1 MFSSQWCDRLCID
14 SLERVCVQWSSRSS
28 CPEQGSVNYTTPT
41 TDNTLDD
48 IQLTHTSRKISY
60 TDTCTVSC
68 SQITGISQ
76 IFDNAFCSTTSKKL
90 LLEYTLYSER
100 AISVLDRKRL
110 SLHLVHCTIWLLS
123 TQLVHKQYTA
133 STQLVRNVVQSY

>member
-76 IFDNAFCSTTSKKL
+76 IFETNNNAL
-90 LLEYTLYSER
+90 
-100 AISVLDRKRL
+100 
-110 SLHLVHCTIWLLS
+110 
-123 TQLVHKQYTA
+123 
-133 STQLVRNVVQSY
+133 